1 MTEYHQYGV
10 TLSEGQ
16 EKTIHD
22 ACKKGTG
29 ATIKLAKLNLQG
41 DHKLPLTQTQINKI
55 KKAKNGVQLNLS
67 ETQLKHLETK
77 EKNGGF
83 LPLLT
88 LIPIIASALSAAGGL
103 AG

>member
-29 ATIKLAKLNLQG
+29 VTIKLTKLSLHG
-41 DHKLPLTQTQINKI
+41 DHKLSLTQTQINKI
-55 KKAKNGVQLNLS
+55 
-67 ETQLKHLETK
+67 
-77 EKNGGF
+77 
-83 LPLLT
+83 
-88 LIPIIASALSAAGGL
+88 
-103 AG
+103 